1 MNVLSEFEN
10 KFLIFDGGMGTMLQ
24 NYGLEPGEL
33 PEIYNITHPEIVEKI
48 HRMYA
53 DAGADVISANT
64 FGANIFKYP
73 LEKCGE
79 QPALSEV
86 ISSAFECARAALK
99 QAGADCRIALD
110 IGPTGKLLEPL
121 GTLSFEEALKAFAE
135 TVKLGVKNGA
145 EIILIETMNDT
156 LEHRHPRL

>member
-53 DAGADVISANT
+53 DAGADVIL
-64 FGANIFKYP
+64 NILWKN
-73 LEKCGE
+73 
-79 QPALSEV
+79 
-86 ISSAFECARAALK
+86 
-99 QAGADCRIALD
+99 AGN
-110 IGPTGKLLEPL
+110 
-121 GTLSFEEALKAFAE
+121 S
-135 TVKLGVKNGA
+135 
-145 EIILIETMNDT
+145 
-156 LEHRHPRL
+156 PRCLRL